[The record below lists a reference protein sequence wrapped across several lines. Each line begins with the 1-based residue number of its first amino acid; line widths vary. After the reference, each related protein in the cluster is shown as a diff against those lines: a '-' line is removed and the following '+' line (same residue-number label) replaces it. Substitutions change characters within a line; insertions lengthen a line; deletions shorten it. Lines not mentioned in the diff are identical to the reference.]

1 MGQGEA
7 EQRISGSGKGV
18 FLALIPSS
26 TNTEMLEDYWKP
38 TTESLREGILAKL
51 ALLGAHLSIMLRFLR
66 NFLSTSYG
74 KEFFFYTEN
83 TSMCFELGNRLQN
96 EESDNWQKNKNKK
109 QTSEMV
115 KESFNI
121 WAFVVVAFSKIK
133 DTFENIS
140 LKIILDWS

>member
-1 MGQGEA
+1 MKTNHWEFKGRDPSKAGSARRPSERYAQVPQEFSEHKLWQG
-7 EQRISGSGKGV
+7 I
-18 FLALIPSS
+18 
-26 TNTEMLEDYWKP
+26 
-38 TTESLREGILAKL
+38 
-51 ALLGAHLSIMLRFLR
+51 
-66 NFLSTSYG
+66 
-74 KEFFFYTEN
+74 FFYTEN